1 MGRSAPV
8 LPPAYFLLTI
18 LVMLGL
24 HFLLPVSKLIHTPYT
39 YLGVIPIGLGVAIA
53 VSCMRLFKRANTAI
67 RPFEESSALV
77 TQGFYRYSRNP
88 IYLSMVLA
96 LLGVSVA
103 LGSPSPLL
111 AVPPFIVII
120 QRRFIR
126 AEEAALQEKF
136 GSRYTDYCARVRR
149 WM

>member
-1 MGRSAPV
+1 MGRSRRV

-24 HFLLPVSKLIHTPYT
+24 HFLLPVSRLIHAPYT
-39 YLGVIPIGLGVAIA
+39 YLGVFPIGLGVTIA

-77 TQGFYRYSRNP
+77 TLGFYRYSRNP
-88 IYLSMVLA
+88 MYLSMVLA
-96 LLGVSVA
+96 LLGVGVV
-103 LGSPSPLL
+103 LGSLSPLL
-111 AVPPFIVII
+111 AVPPFILII
-120 QRRFIR
+120 QQRFIR
-126 AEEAALQEKF
+126 AEEAALREKF
-136 GSRYTDYCARVRR
+136 GSQYTDYRARVRR